1 MTTET
6 PLHLAAAQ
14 GRRDACLRLL
24 KDGAKVDA
32 MDGYGCTPLSA
43 VMLTYSLIQR
53 GGVAFRTPGIRAR
66 IEQRLARTLCVLRD
80 HGAVFDLVKHSIH
93 GPFDAATEG
102 WARDVDMR
110 RISANQQREL
120 EQHTDP
126 ATGYQRTKRL

>member
-14 GRRDACLRLL
+14 GRRDACHRLL
-24 KDGAKVDA
+24 KAGAKVDA
-32 MDGYGCTPLSA
+32 FDGYGCTPLSA

-53 GGVAFRTPGIRAR
+53 GGVAFRTPGIRAK

-80 HGAVFDLVKHSIH
+80 FGADFALVQHSIH
-93 GPFDAATEG
+93 GPFDAATEA
-102 WARDVDMR
+102 WAHDVDLR
-110 RISANQQREL
+110 RISVIQRRDL

-126 ATGYQRTKRL
+126 ATGNQRTKRL